1 MLVLRQRIFA
11 KIPGY
16 ITQFFKEYG
25 EGGTKKISKTGRDKI
40 SAFMKGSNIEYRR
53 SGTNGAGYYK
63 RMDNNTWR
71 LATSEDFSSLKPG
84 KDWEYKAP
92 KPKGKTKGKTKEE
105 YFEEF
110 EEKQKA
116 DAEKE
121 AAKKAKEEEAE
132 AQNSLGLFDGEDS
145 GLGKA
150 VLVGGGSLGA
160 GLMGFGM
167 YNRRKKK
174 SR

>member
-1 MLVLRQRIFA
+1 MLVLRQRVFA

-16 ITQFFKEYG
+16 ITQFFQEYG
-25 EGGTKKISKTGRDKI
+25 ENGTKKISKTGRDKI
-40 SAFMKGSNIEYRR
+40 SAFMKGSNIVYRR
-53 SGTNGAGYYK
+53 SGSNGAGYYK
-63 RMDNNTWR
+63 KLDNNTYR
-71 LATSEDFSSLKPG
+71 LATSDDFSSLKPG

-92 KPKGKTKGKTKEE
+92 KPKARGKKTKED

-121 AAKKAKEEEAE
+121 AAKKAKEEAE
-132 AQNSLGLFDGEDS
+132 ILESGDS
-145 GLGKA
+145 GLGNA

-167 YNRRKKK
+167 YNRRRKKN
-174 SR
+174 R